1 MIKAYKL
8 FRKKNGN
15 IYPLYVFA
23 NEPTPIGVWLEA
35 KSGERNAKGKVKSRL
50 GELAY
55 RPGWHCSERPV
66 ALHIGEKANPKD
78 RLPSFRAENQVW
90 CEVEVDDS
98 IDYQPLADKEG
109 SSLRDK
115 QLRYVPK
122 NGFYRYKTNPNMF
135 GVWII
140 AGNIKVNRILSDEEV
155 VEINNSFGD
164 NIQDLPK
171 NKISTY

>member
-1 MIKAYKL
+1 MMYGFAL
-8 FRKKNGN
+8 RLREKN
-15 IYPLYVFA
+15 
-23 NEPTPIGVWLEA
+23 PTGL
-35 KSGERNAKGKVKSRL
+35 
-50 GELAY
+50 
-55 RPGWHCSERPV
+55 PV
-66 ALHIGEKANPKD
+66 G
-78 RLPSFRAENQVW
+78 
-90 CEVEVDDS
+90 DS
-98 IDYQPLADKEG
+98 Q
-109 SSLRDK
+109 K

>member
-1 MIKAYKL
+1 MIGYKL
-8 FRKKNGN
+8 FRLKNN
-15 IYPLYVFA
+15 QIFLLYVLA

-35 KSGERNAKGKVKSRL
+35 QEGERTPKGKVKSKL

-55 RPGWHCSERPV
+55 RPGWHCSERPI
-66 ALHIGEKANPKD
+66 ATHIGEKLNKTD
-78 RLPSFRAENQVW
+78 RFPSFRPANQVW
-90 CEVEVDDS
+90 CEVEIDDT

-109 SSLRDK
+109 KTPRDK

-155 VEINNSFGD
+155 RAVNNSFGD
-164 NIQDLPK
+164 GLQDLPK
-171 NKISTY
+171 RTEK